1 MGTET
6 GEENFSVAATRQ
18 EENGEGVAITTKFL
32 TTKDERKGGCISY
45 ELLVTIV
52 TRVGF
57 CGYNFPVGG
66 THFRAYVLTLKLH
79 RLTDARHTS
88 GY

>member
-1 MGTET
+1 MIE
-6 GEENFSVAATRQ
+6 
-18 EENGEGVAITTKFL
+18 
-32 TTKDERKGGCISY
+32 DERKGDCISY

-66 THFRAYVLTLKLH
+66 THYWRVCANCKGTPFNKREAHVRVLGSKDRGRNLAGT
-79 RLTDARHTS
+79 RR
-88 GY
+88 